1 MKIKSKKI
9 ILSLSIA
16 VLFLAAVGILIFQQ
30 QADGVGKTAAI
41 YQDGKLIREV
51 SLDNSQ
57 NPYAFTIESSDGG
70 YNAICVQDGKIGV
83 IDTDCPDKICQDMGM
98 VSGTAYPI
106 SCLPHKLVI
115 RILPES
121 GENPDIDTIAR

>member
-1 MKIKSKKI
+1 MKTRNIKV

-16 VLFLAAVGILIFQQ
+16 GLFLAAVCILIYQQ
-30 QADGVGKTAAI
+30 QAADTGKAAAI

-51 SLDNSQ
+51 SLDDSQ
-57 NPYAFTIESSDGG
+57 NPYTFTIDSSDGG
-70 YNAICVQDGKIGV
+70 YNTICVGDGKIGV

-98 VSGTAYPI
+98 ISGTAYPI

-115 RILPES
+115 RILPGAGES
-121 GENPDIDTIAR
+121 QDIDTIAR